1 MKGVFPSEGGWVLI
15 LFGEQPVCLEMCV
28 VAQVDDE
35 QLSMSQSVPY
45 YGRNMRCTRRVLV
58 VGTVDDGRRV
68 IGWC

>member
-1 MKGVFPSEGGWVLI
+1 M
-15 LFGEQPVCLEMCV
+15 

-35 QLSMSQSVPY
+35 QLSMSQSMPY

-58 VGTVDDGRRV
+58 VGRVDDGRRV